1 MFFVSLL
8 PHVQFLTASVV
19 RWHHNAVLLLR
30 PHTRT
35 FGRWHH
41 NKWKPNTLAIKGD
54 FLLEG
59 EEIEEMEEGEVEEQV
74 KKDMQ
79 RNWGG
84 SESGEMRS

>member
-1 MFFVSLL
+1 M
-8 PHVQFLTASVV
+8 
-19 RWHHNAVLLLR
+19 
-30 PHTRT
+30 
-35 FGRWHH
+35 
-41 NKWKPNTLAIKGD
+41 
-54 FLLEG
+54 EG